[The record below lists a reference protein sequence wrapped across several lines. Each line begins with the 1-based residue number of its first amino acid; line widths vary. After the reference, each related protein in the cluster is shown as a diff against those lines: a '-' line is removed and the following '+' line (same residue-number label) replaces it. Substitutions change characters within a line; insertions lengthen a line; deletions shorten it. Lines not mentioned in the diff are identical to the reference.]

1 MMRLTS
7 YRLVIA
13 LVIGAAAFVPSV
25 ATAAKSRGHHKSG
38 ALKSHA
44 RSEATRHRATSR
56 RKAAG
61 RHDAEL
67 REIERRGDDEIEPPL
82 PESE

>member
-1 MMRLTS
+1 MRLTS

-25 ATAAKSRGHHKSG
+25 ATEAKSRGHHKSG
-38 ALKSHA
+38 AHKSHA

-61 RHDAEL
+61 RDDAEL
-67 REIERRGDDEIEPPL
+67 REIERRRDDEIEPPL